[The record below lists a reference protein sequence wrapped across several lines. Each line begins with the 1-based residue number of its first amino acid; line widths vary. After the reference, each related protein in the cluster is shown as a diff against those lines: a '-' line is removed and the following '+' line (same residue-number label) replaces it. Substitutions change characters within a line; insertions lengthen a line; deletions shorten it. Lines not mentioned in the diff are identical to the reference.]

1 VTAKFLDAKVQ
12 ELPWIDVLTQSE
24 ICVHREA
31 ATIRRFARGD
41 VLIHEQTPAESVY
54 AVIEGALAVE
64 KRQPSGTAQI
74 VGFLFPKDTSGVVHG
89 SQYTYTVRCLVDTE
103 ALVLPR
109 AVFERLCEDSPRMQ
123 RAILQLASN
132 ELVAA
137 QDHLVLLGR
146 KTASERL
153 ASFLLNLEKRCNGAG
168 DACVWLPMRRS
179 DIANHLGLTLETVS
193 RLFSDFEKRG
203 LLARSS
209 LRAVQIADRAA
220 LKYLAEGE

>member
-1 VTAKFLDAKVQ
+1 M
-12 ELPWIDVLTQSE
+12 LTQAEVSA
-24 ICVHREA
+24 HLEA
-31 ATIRRFARGD
+31 ASIRRFERGN
-41 VLIHEQTPAESVY
+41 VLIQEQNPAESVY
-54 AVIEGALAVE
+54 AVVDGALAVE

-74 VGFLFPKDTSGVVHG
+74 VGFLFPGDTSGVVHG
-89 SQYTYTVRCLVDTE
+89 AQYTYTVRCLVDTE

-109 AVFERLCEDSPRMQ
+109 AVFERLCENSPRMQ

-132 ELVAA
+132 ELIAA

-153 ASFLLNLEKRCNGAG
+153 ASFLLNLEKRCNGTG
-168 DACVWLPMRRS
+168 DASVWLPMRRS

-193 RLFSDFEKRG
+193 RLFSDFKKRG
-203 LLARSS
+203 LIGNSS

-220 LKYLAEGE
+220 LRHLAEGE